1 MNDSTQAVATRLDIS
16 TLAKLHDALI
26 NRGIQPDQL
35 TSISQLL
42 RLAVFTVIIDHKP
55 INTPASNEAIK
66 VINRLLEQR
75 TKQSL

>member
-1 MNDSTQAVATRLDIS
+1 MNDSSQAVATRLDIS

-55 INTPASNEAIK
+55 LNASTSAESIK
-66 VINRLLEQR
+66 VINYLLEKR
-75 TKQSL
+75 SK

>member
-1 MNDSTQAVATRLDIS
+1 MNDLTQAVATRLDIS
-16 TLAKLHDALI
+16 TLSKLYDALI

-55 INTPASNEAIK
+55 LNTSTLAESTK
-66 VINRLLEQR
+66 VINYLLEKR
-75 TKQSL
+75 TK

>member
-16 TLAKLHDALI
+16 TMSKLYDALI

-55 INTPASNEAIK
+55 LNASTSAESTK
-66 VINRLLEQR
+66 VINYLLEKR
-75 TKQSL
+75 TK

>member
-55 INTPASNEAIK
+55 LNTATSADSIK
-66 VINRLLEQR
+66 VINHLLAKR
-75 TKQSL
+75 TK

>member
-1 MNDSTQAVATRLDIS
+1 MNDSSQAVATRLDIS

-55 INTPASNEAIK
+55 LNTATSADSIK
-66 VINRLLEQR
+66 VINHLLAKR
-75 TKQSL
+75 TK

>member
-1 MNDSTQAVATRLDIS
+1 MNNSTQAVSTRLDIS
-16 TLAKLHDALI
+16 TLSKLYDALI

-55 INTPASNEAIK
+55 LNASTSAESTK
-66 VINRLLEQR
+66 VINYLLEKR
-75 TKQSL
+75 TK

>member
-1 MNDSTQAVATRLDIS
+1 MNDSSQAVATRLDIS
-16 TLAKLHDALI
+16 TLAKLYDALI

-55 INTPASNEAIK
+55 LNASTSAESAKAINY
-66 VINRLLEQR
+66 LLEKR
-75 TKQSL
+75 TK

>member
-1 MNDSTQAVATRLDIS
+1 MNNSTQAVSTRLDII
-16 TLAKLHDALI
+16 TLSKLYDALI

-55 INTPASNEAIK
+55 LNASTSAESTK
-66 VINRLLEQR
+66 VINYLLEKR
-75 TKQSL
+75 TK

>member
-1 MNDSTQAVATRLDIS
+1 MNDSSQAVATRLDIS

-26 NRGIQPDQL
+26 NRGIQPDQI

-55 INTPASNEAIK
+55 INTPASIKSIKAI
-66 VINRLLEQR
+66 NYLLEKR
-75 TKQSL
+75 TK

>member
-1 MNDSTQAVATRLDIS
+1 MNDSSQAVATRLDIS

-26 NRGIQPDQL
+26 NRGIKPDQL

-55 INTPASNEAIK
+55 LNASTSAESIK
-66 VINRLLEQR
+66 VINYLLEKR
-75 TKQSL
+75 TK

>member
-1 MNDSTQAVATRLDIS
+1 MNDSSQAVATRLDIS
-16 TLAKLHDALI
+16 TLTKLYDALI

-55 INTPASNEAIK
+55 LNTATSADSIK
-66 VINRLLEQR
+66 VINHLLAKR
-75 TKQSL
+75 TK

>member
-1 MNDSTQAVATRLDIS
+1 MNNSTQAVATRLDIS

-55 INTPASNEAIK
+55 LNSATLAESAKAINY
-66 VINRLLEQR
+66 LLEKR
-75 TKQSL
+75 TK

>member
-1 MNDSTQAVATRLDIS
+1 MNNSSQAVATRLDIS
-16 TLAKLHDALI
+16 TLTKLYDALI

-55 INTPASNEAIK
+55 LNASTSAESAK
-66 VINRLLEQR
+66 VINYLLEKR
-75 TKQSL
+75 IK

>member
-1 MNDSTQAVATRLDIS
+1 MNDLSQAVATRLDIS

-55 INTPASNEAIK
+55 LNSATSVESAKAINY
-66 VINRLLEQR
+66 LLEKR
-75 TKQSL
+75 TK

>member
-1 MNDSTQAVATRLDIS
+1 MSDSTKAVATRLDIS
-16 TLAKLHDALI
+16 TLSKLYDALI

-55 INTPASNEAIK
+55 LNVSTSAESTK
-66 VINRLLEQR
+66 VINYLLEKR
-75 TKQSL
+75 TK

>member
-42 RLAVFTVIIDHKP
+42 RLAVFTVIIDHKSV
-55 INTPASNEAIK
+55 NTSTSNEAIK

-75 TKQSL
+75 TK

>member
-1 MNDSTQAVATRLDIS
+1 MNNSTQAVATRLDIS
-16 TLAKLHDALI
+16 TLSKLYDALI

-55 INTPASNEAIK
+55 LNASTSAESTK
-66 VINRLLEQR
+66 VINYLLEKR
-75 TKQSL
+75 TK

>member
-55 INTPASNEAIK
+55 LNTATSAESAKAINY
-66 VINRLLEQR
+66 LLEKR
-75 TKQSL
+75 TK

>member
-1 MNDSTQAVATRLDIS
+1 MNDSSQAVATRLDIS

-55 INTPASNEAIK
+55 INTPASTKSTKI
-66 VINRLLEQR
+66 INYLLEKR
-75 TKQSL
+75 TK